1 MRNFIYLLIFTQ
13 NEGIIG
19 SSLVK
24 KMKKLN
30 VAVIGTGS
38 WGKNHA
44 RVFTEM
50 DNTTLAGLFDLDQKR
65 ANEMAKLYNTKLYS
79 NIDEI
84 LKDENVHAITIA
96 SPTSTHAKIAM
107 QAIENGKHVLIEKP
121 MTSTVEEAE
130 KIVDLEKSSNV
141 VVSVG
146 FIERFNPIVFRS
158 RKIVEEEELGEL
170 VLISARRLGP
180 YWPDRLKDVDVIRD
194 VSIHDIDAFRY
205 ITDKEPKSVYAR
217 GGKLRHTYLDYAEIL
232 LDFGNGVT
240 GFIESNY
247 LTPHKLRKLNLTCEK
262 GVVEAD
268 YISQD
273 YLIEDEEW
281 LRNKKLQW
289 KEPLSAEMHAFA
301 ESCLGNAPPVIT
313 SIDGLKALKIA
324 IASIKSIEAH
334 QIVDLNF

>member
-1 MRNFIYLLIFTQ
+1 
-13 NEGIIG
+13 
-19 SSLVK
+19 
-24 KMKKLN
+24 MKKLN
-30 VAVIGTGS
+30 VGVIGTGS

-50 DNTTLAGLFDLDQKR
+50 SNTTLAGVFDLDQKR
-65 ANEMAKLYNTKLYS
+65 ANEITKLYNTKLYS
-79 NIDEI
+79 SIEEM
-84 LKDENVHAITIA
+84 LKDEEVHAITIA
-96 SPTSTHAKIAM
+96 SPTSTHAKIAK

-130 KIVDLEKSSNV
+130 QIVDLEKSSNV

-158 RKIVEEEELGEL
+158 KRLVERDELGEL

-205 ITDKEPKSVYAR
+205 IVNKEPKSVYAR

-247 LTPHKLRKLNLTCEK
+247 LTPHKLRKLMLTCEK
-262 GVVEAD
+262 GIVEAD
-268 YISQD
+268 YMSQE
-273 YLIEDEEW
+273 YVIEDAEW
-281 LRNKKLQW
+281 LRTKKLEW

-301 ESCLGNAPPVIT
+301 EASLGNAPPVVT
-313 SIDGLKALKIA
+313 SLDGLKALKIA
-324 IASIKSIEAH
+324 ISSIKSVETH
-334 QIVDLNF
+334 QIIDLNF

>member
-1 MRNFIYLLIFTQ
+1 M
-13 NEGIIG
+13 E
-19 SSLVK
+19 
-24 KMKKLN
+24 KLN
-30 VAVIGTGS
+30 VAVIGVGS

-44 RVFTEM
+44 RVFSELEKT
-50 DNTTLAGLFDLDQKR
+50 NLSGVFDLDIR
-65 ANEMAKLYNTKLYS
+65 RVEELAKTYNTQAYTDLDKLLS
-79 NIDEI
+79 NEEID
-84 LKDENVHAITIA
+84 AITIA
-96 SPTSTHAKIAM
+96 SPTSTHAEIAKR
-107 QAIENGKHVLIEKP
+107 AIEYGKHVLIEKP

-130 KIVDLEKSSNV
+130 EIVDKQKGSNII
-141 VVSVG
+141 VSVG

-158 RKIVEEEELGEL
+158 RKLIETDELGEL

-205 ITDKEPKSVYAR
+205 IIGKEPNSVYAR

-247 LTPHKLRKLNLTCEK
+247 LTPHKLRKLMLTCEK

-268 YISQD
+268 YISQE
-273 YLIEDEEW
+273 YSVEDKEW
-281 LRNKKLQW
+281 LRSKKMEWQ
-289 KEPLSAEMHAFA
+289 EPLKAEMEAFVD
-301 ESCLGNAPPVIT
+301 SCLKIAPPIVT

-324 IASIKSIEAH
+324 IASIKSIESH
-334 QIVDLNF
+334 TIVDLKL